1 MTFLAYVYFV
11 GMVLTAFLGL
21 REVNLYAQSKETRFV
36 KAEEV
41 YRISLLLVVLI
52 FLSWA
57 GMPFVLFGF
66 FKK

>member
-11 GMVLTAFLGL
+11 GMILTAFLGL
-21 REVNLYAQSKETRFV
+21 REVNRYAQSNKTRFV
-36 KAEEV
+36 KAEDM
-41 YRISLLLVVLI
+41 YRILLLLVVLI

-66 FKK
+66 YKK

>member
-11 GMVLTAFLGL
+11 GMILTSFLGL

-57 GMPFVLFGF
+57 GMPFVLL
-66 FKK
+66 KKKKK